1 MKSIL
6 QISLKNAL
14 SALYDVNVDENSLLV
29 EKTKEEYSGNY
40 TIVVFPLLKWSKKN
54 VEDTSREIITVLLK
68 NCNLIASY
76 NIIKGFL
83 NITIKDEFWISKLND
98 MFFGKKELEKK
109 STIMIEFSSPNTNKP
124 LHLGHIRNNLLGDS
138 ITRIKEK
145 AGYNVIKVNLINDR
159 GIHICKSML
168 AWMIWGN
175 KQTPEQLGIKGD
187 KFVGNYYGT
196 PRKYVMEQLES
207 GRDVLLEID
216 IQGALQIKKRFPEGV
231 FVFIVPP
238 SLDEL
243 SARIYKRGTDSEEVI
258 KRRMAS
264 AASELTY
271 DYIIVNDIAE
281 KAANKVLTIMEA
293 ERYRVARTY
302 FIVDE
307 ICKGK
312 AEA

>member
-124 LHLGHIRNNLLGDS
+124 LHLGHI
-138 ITRIKEK
+138 
-145 AGYNVIKVNLINDR
+145 
-159 GIHICKSML
+159 
-168 AWMIWGN
+168 
-175 KQTPEQLGIKGD
+175 
-187 KFVGNYYGT
+187 
-196 PRKYVMEQLES
+196 
-207 GRDVLLEID
+207 
-216 IQGALQIKKRFPEGV
+216 
-231 FVFIVPP
+231 
-238 SLDEL
+238 
-243 SARIYKRGTDSEEVI
+243 
-258 KRRMAS
+258 
-264 AASELTY
+264 
-271 DYIIVNDIAE
+271 
-281 KAANKVLTIMEA
+281 
-293 ERYRVARTY
+293 
-302 FIVDE
+302 
-307 ICKGK
+307 
-312 AEA
+312 